1 MFDASPPARRSGPR
15 HAGRLTRTIRPGE
28 LAATVGDGHRQ
39 LTPDPAQDAPLM
51 AGHFNLARL
60 REGLYLHCTDIEHL
74 CDMQTRFATR
84 EHGLKI
90 MLKLEGNAEVSFGGL
105 PLGLDAGFG
114 RQARPCGAVL
124 TLHAP
129 EDFERRARAGTRE
142 RMVVLT
148 LAPAWLEASGLDSE
162 RSRPHLSLLRWHPSA
177 RAIALAEQLIRP
189 DALSGDLLGLQQESR
204 ALELIGEALAQT
216 GERMA
221 APPAALR
228 PAEYARVS
236 RLRHRLEQ
244 GEFDGMALD
253 GIAQACAC
261 NASTLQQH
269 FRLAFGTTIVDYLR
283 DCRLQRAADALQR
296 CGVSVAR
303 AAEIAGYS
311 SQANFS
317 TAFRRRFG
325 LTPKQLRTP
334 L

>member
-1 MFDASPPARRSGPR
+1 MFDASPPARRNGPR

-74 CDMQTRFATR
+74 RDMQTRFATR

-124 TLHAP
+124 ALHAP

-216 GERMA
+216 GLLCLVILGGGAEFRQGFRMELDPHRA
-221 APPAALR
+221 MACLTSANA
-228 PAEYARVS
+228 VS
-236 RLRHRLEQ
+236 AGTVWTSPRR
-244 GEFDGMALD
+244 
-253 GIAQACAC
+253 
-261 NASTLQQH
+261 AS
-269 FRLAFGTTIVDYLR
+269 
-283 DCRLQRAADALQR
+283 
-296 CGVSVAR
+296 
-303 AAEIAGYS
+303 
-311 SQANFS
+311 S
-317 TAFRRRFG
+317 TRRFASRI
-325 LTPKQLRTP
+325 QS
-334 L
+334 